1 MEIIKPAFQQSTT
14 FQSTTNQ
21 YLKMKLIASLIISTI
36 LAVPL
41 KFRPSSGIEID
52 ADINII
58 TNVDLTS
65 DIEAANTDNTKD
77 DEVTG
82 LFEDLSD
89 ELDEETIA
97 MIDQMSADD
106 WDEFFTTMIQE
117 FEQLSGVNLQNIDD
131 MSDEEFQTLLN
142 SISE

>member
-1 MEIIKPAFQQSTT
+1 
-14 FQSTTNQ
+14 
-21 YLKMKLIASLIISTI
+21 MKLIASLIISTI

-41 KFRPSSGIEID
+41 KFKPSSDIEID

-65 DIEAANTDNTKD
+65 DIEAATTDNTKD